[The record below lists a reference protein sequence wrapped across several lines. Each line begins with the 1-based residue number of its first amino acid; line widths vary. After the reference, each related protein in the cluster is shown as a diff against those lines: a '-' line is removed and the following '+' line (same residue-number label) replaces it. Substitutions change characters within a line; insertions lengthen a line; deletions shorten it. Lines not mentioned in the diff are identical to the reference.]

1 MLRGEGS
8 SSMELGTYFE
18 LEVSFGESELLAY
31 ILAVLYLA
39 LGLTA
44 LVSFSSSLSL
54 SLFATPLLTR
64 SPPFP
69 TERRS
74 S

>member
-1 MLRGEGS
+1 
-8 SSMELGTYFE
+8 MELGTYFE

-44 LVSFSSSLSL
+44 LVSFSSSSLSL
-54 SLFATPLLTR
+54 SLS
-64 SPPFP
+64 SPPP
-69 TERRS
+69 S
-74 S
+74 

>member
-1 MLRGEGS
+1 
-8 SSMELGTYFE
+8 MELGTYFE

>member
-1 MLRGEGS
+1 
-8 SSMELGTYFE
+8 MELGTYFE

-44 LVSFSSSLSL
+44 LVSFSSSSLSLSLSL

>member
-1 MLRGEGS
+1 
-8 SSMELGTYFE
+8 MELGTYFE

-44 LVSFSSSLSL
+44 LVSFSSSSLSLSL

-69 TERRS
+69 PTERRS

>member
-1 MLRGEGS
+1 
-8 SSMELGTYFE
+8 MELGTYFE

-44 LVSFSSSLSL
+44 LVSFSSSSLSL
-54 SLFATPLLTR
+54 SLSLR
-64 SPPFP
+64 HPPPDAFTSVFQP
-69 TERRS
+69 S
-74 S
+74 AGPAD

>member
-1 MLRGEGS
+1 
-8 SSMELGTYFE
+8 MELGTYFE

-54 SLFATPLLTR
+54 SLSLS
-64 SPPFP
+64 SPPP
-69 TERRS
+69 S
-74 S
+74 

>member
-1 MLRGEGS
+1 
-8 SSMELGTYFE
+8 MELGTYFE

-44 LVSFSSSLSL
+44 LVSFSSSSLSLSL
-54 SLFATPLLTR
+54 SLFLVVVVVSRLAWCEALR
-64 SPPFP
+64 ASVSI
-69 TERRS
+69 R
-74 S
+74 

>member
-1 MLRGEGS
+1 
-8 SSMELGTYFE
+8 MELGTYFE

-44 LVSFSSSLSL
+44 LVSFSSSSLSLSLSL

-69 TERRS
+69 PTERRS

>member
-1 MLRGEGS
+1 
-8 SSMELGTYFE
+8 MELGTYFE

-44 LVSFSSSLSL
+44 LVSFSSSSLSL
-54 SLFATPLLTR
+54 SLSLSLR
-64 SPPFP
+64 HPPPDAFTSVSP

>member
-1 MLRGEGS
+1 
-8 SSMELGTYFE
+8 MELGTYFE

-54 SLFATPLLTR
+54 SLR
-64 SPPFP
+64 HPPPDAFTSVFQP
-69 TERRS
+69 S
-74 S
+74 AGPAD

>member
-1 MLRGEGS
+1 
-8 SSMELGTYFE
+8 MELGTYFE

-54 SLFATPLLTR
+54 SLSLFATPLLTR

>member
-1 MLRGEGS
+1 
-8 SSMELGTYFE
+8 MELDTYFE

-44 LVSFSSSLSL
+44 LVSFSSSSLSL
-54 SLFATPLLTR
+54 SLSLS
-64 SPPFP
+64 SPPP
-69 TERRS
+69 S
-74 S
+74 

>member
-1 MLRGEGS
+1 
-8 SSMELGTYFE
+8 MELGTYFE

-54 SLFATPLLTR
+54 SLSLSLFATPLLTR

-69 TERRS
+69 PTERRS

>member
-1 MLRGEGS
+1 
-8 SSMELGTYFE
+8 MELGTYFE

-44 LVSFSSSLSL
+44 LVSFSSSSLSL

>member
-1 MLRGEGS
+1 
-8 SSMELGTYFE
+8 MELGTYFE

-44 LVSFSSSLSL
+44 LVSFSSSSLSL
-54 SLFATPLLTR
+54 SLSLSLR
-64 SPPFP
+64 HPPPDAFTSVFQP
-69 TERRS
+69 S
-74 S
+74 AGPAD